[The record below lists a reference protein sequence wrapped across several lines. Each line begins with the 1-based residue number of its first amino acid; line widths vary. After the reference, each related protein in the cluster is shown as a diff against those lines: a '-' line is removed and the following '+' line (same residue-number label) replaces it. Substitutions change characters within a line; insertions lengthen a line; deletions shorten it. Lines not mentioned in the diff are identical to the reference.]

1 MENNQTQFLES
12 ILSQIQS
19 LKEQIENLESLV
31 AGHMPATT
39 LEEDLPEETVP
50 ETVPEAPVF
59 AEDVQSETVPEAP
72 VFAEDV
78 QSETVPETPVLAEE
92 VQFETV
98 PETPV
103 LAEELQSETVPA
115 APVPTGAVQEEES
128 LPVFGLE
135 VDDAIEVVPIGEA
148 RHAGGAV
155 MDRMAEKESW
165 RTDMPGSSVN
175 DIRSAISLNDR
186 ILFIN
191 TLFHEDPV
199 AFKEALSSLNAMP
212 SFDEGVKFVME
223 RHPEWN
229 TGSDVVYRFMMAV
242 RRKLK

>member
-1 MENNQTQFLES
+1 MENSQTQFLES
-12 ILSQIQS
+12 ILSQIHS

-31 AGHMPATT
+31 AGHMPSTT
-39 LEEDLPEETVP
+39 IEEDLPEATVP
-50 ETVPEAPVF
+50 EAVPEASVFAEEVQAETVPEASVF
-59 AEDVQSETVPEAP
+59 
-72 VFAEDV
+72 
-78 QSETVPETPVLAEE
+78 AEE
-92 VQFETV
+92 VQ
-98 PETPV
+98 
-103 LAEELQSETVPA
+103 AETVPA
-115 APVPTGAVQEEES
+115 APVLTGAVPVEES

-148 RHAGGAV
+148 RHAAGAV

-199 AFKEALSSLNAMP
+199 AFKETLSALNAMP
-212 SFDEGVKFVME
+212 SFEEGVKFVME